1 MDFEKSDAWVGAF
14 VVGAVAV
21 FVAAF
26 IAVNRARFVA
36 ETYHLEIRLPEIS
49 GIDKGVDVV
58 YKGYKAGVVDRVT
71 VVYVP
76 EFRFVVRL
84 AIKSEVQLRRGTICA
99 VRNRGFAG
107 GKSLEL
113 VAPDKPEAGMLL
125 EGEVLP
131 TTRDTDLMAK
141 ANEVL
146 GEAQKVVRRFQ
157 EKGTA
162 EEAIAVVKAAR
173 LVVNHLDD
181 TLVSVRALVEEDRV
195 ALKAT
200 LEQTRSLTQRGNE
213 MLDRRGPNF
222 ERSMKNLDDSLVHL
236 PSILINLEELS
247 ADLKKHPWRLV
258 RKGDETPPK
267 LDHKHE
273 AENKR

>member
-1 MDFEKSDAWVGAF
+1 MDFDKTDTLVGAF
-14 VVGAVAV
+14 VVGAVLV
-21 FVAAF
+21 FVSAF
-26 IAVNRARFVA
+26 VAVNRARFVA

-49 GIDKGVDVV
+49 GIDKGVEVV

-84 AIKSEVQLRRGTICA
+84 AIKSEIQLRRGTICA

-113 VAPDKPEAGMLL
+113 VAPDRPEAGMLA
-125 EGEVLP
+125 EGEILP

-157 EKGTA
+157 EHGTA

-173 LVVNHLDD
+173 QVVNHLDD
-181 TLVSVRALVEEDRV
+181 TLVSVRALVEEDRT

-200 LEQTRSLTQRGNE
+200 LEQTKSLTERSNGI
-213 MLDRRGPNF
+213 LDRRGPNL
-222 ERSMKNLDDSLVHL
+222 ERSLQNLDQSLVHL
-236 PSILINLEELS
+236 PAILVNLEELT

-258 RKGDETPPK
+258 RKGDEAPPK
-267 LDHKHE
+267 LEHNHE
-273 AENKR
+273 SK